1 MCWAERASQ
10 PGCILLTGWNRMSSW
25 MQFAERLIPASSES
39 VFPGQ
44 MPCSASTCGQGL
56 FCSGRRRMCCLYRGQ
71 AKVSHVTRPKYPV
84 THTWSLSHPLVSAR
98 VPARIS
104 PSHKCLQQNALF
116 HQKRKKKKMAAA
128 VLWII
133 WQRVPLWIC
142 AREPYF
148 VDGCEEQVA

>member
-10 PGCILLTGWNRMSSW
+10 PGCVLLTGWNHKAAL
-25 MQFAERLIPASSES
+25 MQFAERPIPATSEN
-39 VFPGQ
+39 VFPAHE
-44 MPCSASTCGQGL
+44 ASTCGQGL

-71 AKVSHVTRPKYPV
+71 AKASHVTRPKYPV

-104 PSHKCLQQNALF
+104 PSHHCLQQNVLF
-116 HQKRKKKKMAAA
+116 HQKGKMAAA

-142 AREPYF
+142 AREHYCF